1 MYTVT
6 TMANNYRIHPLAEE
20 LNTILAKSLAG
31 RFLSDL
37 GTRLYF
43 PKGIIAQSGEAKL
56 HGKKAN
62 ATIGM
67 AVKDGKPLM
76 LSALREEL
84 PGFESQEIVAYSP
97 TAGNEKLRDAWKDA
111 IVSKN
116 PSLEGVR
123 MSRPV
128 LVPGLTAGLSYLSDL
143 FLGEGTV
150 LLTGDPAWDNYVLIV
165 EARRN
170 AELRGFP
177 LFKGDGFDIEGFE
190 ATVREQAKSGKV
202 RLLLNFPQNP
212 SGYTPTRSETAAI
225 VRVLMETAESGAD
238 VMVWS
243 DDAYFGL
250 DYEND
255 IEPESLFAKLANAH
269 ERILAV
275 KIDGPTKEDYV
286 WGLRTGFITFA
297 SKGMADEQ
305 YEALIKKLM
314 GAIRSSVSCAATPS
328 QSLMLHMM
336 QHPES
341 EGEKAEL
348 RKLLEQRY
356 RVVRTFI
363 DSHRN
368 HPVLSAL
375 PFNSGYFMSMKCT
388 GIGAEELRVKLL
400 HEHGIGTIAI
410 DPEHLRVAFSSV
422 DTEKLE
428 WVFETIFAVAES
440 LQSDAN
446 SAGTKQ

>member
-6 TMANNYRIHPLAEE
+6 TMANNYTIHPLAEE
-20 LNTILAKSLAG
+20 LNTVLADSLAG
-31 RFLSDL
+31 HFLSDL

-43 PKGIIAQSGEAKL
+43 PKGIIAQSGEAKK
-56 HGKKAN
+56 HGNKAN

-84 PGFESQEIVAYSP
+84 PGFEPQEVVAYSP
-97 TAGNEKLRDAWKDA
+97 TAGNEKLRKAWQEA
-111 IVSKN
+111 IIRKN
-116 PSLEGVR
+116 PSLAGVR
-123 MSRPV
+123 ISLPV

-143 FLGEGTV
+143 FLGEGTT

-170 AELRGFP
+170 AKLKGFP

-190 ATVREQAKSGKV
+190 ATVREQAKTGSV
-202 RLLLNFPQNP
+202 RMLLNFPQNP
-212 SGYTPTRSETAAI
+212 SGYTPTKRETAEI
-225 VRVLMETAESGAD
+225 VRILMETAESGAN

-250 DYEND
+250 DYEDD

-269 ERILAV
+269 DRILAV

-297 SKGMADEQ
+297 SKGMTDAH

-314 GAIRSSVSCAATPS
+314 GTIRSSVSCAATPS

-341 EGEKAEL
+341 ESEKIEL
-348 RKLLEQRY
+348 RKLLEERY
-356 RVVRTFI
+356 HVVRKFI
-363 DSHRN
+363 DSHKD

-400 HEHGIGTIAI
+400 HDYGIGTIAI

-428 WVFETIFAVAES
+428 WVFETIFEVAGS
-440 LQSDAN
+440 LYTA
-446 SAGTKQ
+446 TKIVEKK